1 MPSRYAMTMNEQA
14 LAPAGWR
21 RWARRVAVAVLSLGC
36 VGPAAAASSPWVKTD
51 HVEARLVTAVS
62 GTGDLATMPV
72 GIEIKLDGD
81 WKTYWRSPGDA
92 GLPPTLDW
100 KGSHNLGTADLLY
113 PAPERVT
120 VLGIQTFGYKH
131 DVLFS
136 VDVKLAEKGKP
147 LDLALKLDILIC
159 AEQCIPKSID
169 LALSVPAGPA
179 TPDPADAQA
188 IAKARAAVPTDSRD
202 SGMAIKSAAE
212 ISDKGAPALQVVAT
226 SEQPFDKPDVIPE
239 VKPDAQLGTPQVTL
253 SSDKH
258 EATFVL
264 PLSRKL
270 PVGAHLAERAV
281 TLTLTDGNRA
291 LEAKVAHIAKGSSA
305 GQETPGP
312 TLLAMLGVALLGG
325 LILNLMPCV
334 LPVLSLKF
342 VSVVSQGGRAPGQV
356 RAGFLATAAGIVVS
370 FLVIA
375 GVLIAVKAGGRTIG
389 WGIQFQE
396 PGFIAAMAVLVTIF
410 ACHLAGFFEI
420 PLPRFIANAAGSRTG
435 PDESLAGHFVT
446 GAFATLLAT
455 PCSAPFLGTAVGFAL
470 AGQNWEML
478 AIFFAL
484 GVGLALPY
492 LLVAAVPSL
501 ATKMPK
507 PGRWMLWVKQV
518 MAIPLALTALWLLGI
533 LASQVGPLAA
543 FVLAAL
549 LLAIV
554 AAVTLRDRLPE
565 ARRGLVFP
573 AVVVLAVVAVI
584 VPDVIAAQ
592 VKKSGAEANDVIAW
606 KNFDRD
612 QIRSLVSQGK
622 TVFVDVTADWCLTC
636 QANKRFVLSKD
647 AIAKRLNSAS
657 VPMQADWTRPDPEI
671 GAYLASYGRYGIPF
685 NIVYGPAAPGGI
697 VLPELLTQS
706 DVSAAL
712 DKASGAKS
720 SSLLPASLTP
730 SLQPSSKVAASEPG
744 PSPRQTSNP

>member
-1 MPSRYAMTMNEQA
+1 MMSDSTRPLGWRSCSRAVAFVA
-14 LAPAGWR
+14 LALCG
-21 RWARRVAVAVLSLGC
+21 VA
-36 VGPAAAASSPWVKTD
+36 PAAAASSDRVKSD

-62 GTGDLATMPV
+62 GTGDLTTMPV
-72 GIEIKLDGD
+72 GLEVKLDGD

-92 GLPPTLDW
+92 GLPPALDW
-100 KGSHNLGTADLLY
+100 TGSQDLAAATLLY

-131 DVLFS
+131 DVLFPI
-136 VDVKLAEKGKP
+136 DVKLAGKGKP
-147 LDLALKLDILIC
+147 LDLKLKLDILIC
-159 AEQCIPKSID
+159 AEQCIPKSLD
-169 LALSVPAGPA
+169 LALAIPAGPA
-179 TPDPADAQA
+179 TSDPTDAQL
-188 IAKARAAVPTDSRD
+188 IAKARASVPSDSRT
-202 SGMAIKSAAE
+202 SGLAIKSAE
-212 ISDKGAPALQVVAT
+212 EVSDKGDAALQVVAT
-226 SEQPFDKPDVIPE
+226 SEQPFGKPDVIPE
-239 VKPDAQLGTPQVTL
+239 LKPDAQLGTPRVTL
-253 SSDKH
+253 SADKH

-264 PLSRKL
+264 PLVRKL
-270 PVGAHLAERAV
+270 PVGAHLSDRGATF
-281 TLTLTDGNRA
+281 TLVDGDRA
-291 LEAKVAHIAKGSSA
+291 LEADVAHLGQGSSA
-305 GQETPGP
+305 ADETPGP
-312 TLLAMLGVALLGG
+312 SLPAMLGVALLGG

-342 VSVVSQGGRAPGQV
+342 ISVVSQGGRAPAAV

-375 GVLIAVKAGGRTIG
+375 GALIGVKAAGHGIG

-396 PGFIAAMAVLVTIF
+396 PAFIAALAVLVTIF
-410 ACHLAGFFEI
+410 ACHLAGFFEV
-420 PLPRFIANAAGSRTG
+420 PLPRFIANAASSRTG

-470 AGQNWEML
+470 AGEAWQML

-484 GVGLALPY
+484 GIGLALPY

-507 PGRWMLWVKQV
+507 PGKWMLRVKQA

-533 LASQVGPLAA
+533 LASQVG
-543 FVLAAL
+543 VLAALALAVL

-554 AAVTLRDRLPE
+554 AAVTLRDRLPQ

-573 AVVVLAVVAVI
+573 TVAVLAIAAVVL
-584 VPDVIAAQ
+584 PDVIAAQ
-592 VKKSGAEANDVIAW
+592 VTKRGAEADDVIAW
-606 KNFDRD
+606 KDFDRD
-612 QIRSLVSQGK
+612 RIRSLVSQGK

-647 AIAKRLNSAS
+647 AIAKRLNAAS
-657 VPMQADWTRPDPEI
+657 VPMKADWTRPNPEI

-697 VLPELLTQS
+697 VLPELLTQG

-712 DKASGAKS
+712 DKAAGIKS
-720 SSLLPASLTP
+720 SALPSSSTLASETP
-730 SLQPSSKVAASEPG
+730 S
-744 PSPRQTSNP
+744 TSQDKIR